1 MPRFQHQAG
10 IVPAYL
16 RPLCSHVYGIP
27 AAGEERRRRI
37 SRSGQNHPQE
47 TFPPGQ
53 SGSCSAFF
61 ISVFHALFSCLQSR
75 FLLFFCQIEVHLK
88 EGVRGSR
95 NSRACCA
102 ATVPRE
108 KMAPR
113 QDCLLLFILFIFLF
127 IARKRAFTGMEPAV
141 TSDRSRTQTSLSCP
155 WGGSNTPDTSG
166 NKEYSARDKRRN
178 FRLG

>member
-16 RPLCSHVYGIP
+16 RPLCSHVYGMP
-27 AAGEERRRRI
+27 AAGEEGGRRI

-75 FLLFFCQIEVHLK
+75 FLLFFCQIEVHLR
-88 EGVRGSR
+88 EGVSGFR

-102 ATVPRE
+102 ATVPRG
-108 KMAPR
+108 KLALR
-113 QDCLLLFILFIFLF
+113 QDCLLLFILFFF
-127 IARKRAFTGMEPAV
+127 VHCPETAFAGMEPAV
-141 TSDRSRTQTSLSCP
+141 TSDRSRTQTSLPCP

-178 FRLG
+178 FRRG

>member
-75 FLLFFCQIEVHLK
+75 FLLFFCQIEVHLR
-88 EGVRGSR
+88 EGVSGFR

-102 ATVPRE
+102 ATVPRG
-108 KMAPR
+108 KLALR

-141 TSDRSRTQTSLSCP
+141 TSDRSRTQTSLPCP

-178 FRLG
+178 FRRG

>member
-16 RPLCSHVYGIP
+16 RPLCSHVYGMP
-27 AAGEERRRRI
+27 AAGEEGGRRI

-75 FLLFFCQIEVHLK
+75 CVLYFSQIEVHLR
-88 EGVRGSR
+88 EGGRGLRKS
-95 NSRACCA
+95 SAICC
-102 ATVPRE
+102 ATVPRG
-108 KMAPR
+108 KLALR
-113 QDCLLLFILFIFLF
+113 QDCLLLFILFFFCSLPGNGLC
-127 IARKRAFTGMEPAV
+127 RHGTGGDIRP
-141 TSDRSRTQTSLSCP
+141 L
-155 WGGSNTPDTSG
+155 PDTDIL
-166 NKEYSARDKRRN
+166 ALP
-178 FRLG
+178 LGREQHA

>member
-16 RPLCSHVYGIP
+16 RPLCSHVYGMP
-27 AAGEERRRRI
+27 AAGEEGGRRI

-75 FLLFFCQIEVHLK
+75 FLLFFCQIEVHLR
-88 EGVRGSR
+88 EGVSGFR

-102 ATVPRE
+102 ATVPRG
-108 KMAPR
+108 KLALR
-113 QDCLLLFILFIFLF
+113 QDRFFIFIF
-127 IARKRAFTGMEPAV
+127 FFFFPKSRFKVRKAA
-141 TSDRSRTQTSLSCP
+141 
-155 WGGSNTPDTSG
+155 
-166 NKEYSARDKRRN
+166 
-178 FRLG
+178 

>member
-1 MPRFQHQAG
+1 MPRFQHQTG

-16 RPLCSHVYGIP
+16 RPICSHVYGMP
-27 AAGEERRRRI
+27 AAGEEGGRRI
-37 SRSGQNHPQE
+37 SHSGQNHPQE

-75 FLLFFCQIEVHLK
+75 FLLFFCQIEVHLR
-88 EGVRGSR
+88 EGVSGFR

-102 ATVPRE
+102 ATVPRG
-108 KMAPR
+108 KMALR
-113 QDCLLLFILFIFLF
+113 QDCLFCSFFVHCPET
-127 IARKRAFTGMEPAV
+127 AFAGMEPAV
-141 TSDRSRTQTSLSCP
+141 TSDRSRTQTSLPCP

-178 FRLG
+178 FRRG

>member
-53 SGSCSAFF
+53 SGTCSAFF

-75 FLLFFCQIEVHLK
+75 FFLFFCQIEVHLR

-108 KMAPR
+108 KWR
-113 QDCLLLFILFIFLF
+113 RGRTVYCYSFCSFFLF

-141 TSDRSRTQTSLSCP
+141 TSDRSRIQTSLPCP

-178 FRLG
+178 FHRG